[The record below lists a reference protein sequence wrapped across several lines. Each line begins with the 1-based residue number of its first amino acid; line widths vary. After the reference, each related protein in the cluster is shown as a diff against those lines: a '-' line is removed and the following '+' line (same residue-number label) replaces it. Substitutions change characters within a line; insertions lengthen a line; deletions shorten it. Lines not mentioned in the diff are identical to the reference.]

1 MMSAKYSISGE
12 FIICCVSRSFCRFEI
27 VPLLPFI
34 DDFLLAET
42 LIVKFPHAN
51 IRHTIIYSR

>member
-42 LIVKFPHAN
+42 LSKVPEGN
-51 IRHTIIYSR
+51 SDTPLSM

>member
-42 LIVKFPHAN
+42 LSKATTKYRVHKGKIKL
-51 IRHTIIYSR
+51 